1 LRRPNFLKSI
11 KLVDVAIVTASILA
25 AIGFWMR
32 NIILIAMVIPLGI
45 YIVTH
50 KAKTKAEKDRR
61 ESLALRS
68 FAASLFIP
76 IIIVFILIV
85 IFFIKIVPRI
95 ISAW

>member
-1 LRRPNFLKSI
+1 MKKHNLFNSI
-11 KLVDVAIVTASILA
+11 KRVDAAIVAASILA
-25 AIGFWMR
+25 AIGFWTR
-32 NIILIAMVIPLGI
+32 NIILIAMVIPLGV

-76 IIIVFILIV
+76 IIIVFILTV
-85 IFFIKIVPRI
+85 IFIIRIVPKI
-95 ISAW
+95 LEAW